1 MATEYDIVRAFQR
14 IEEELISSMK
24 RNLSRHIKEEKKEE
38 FNWTMW
44 QAEQLNSL
52 KEFEKQNPELFKK
65 YFSTIDNDIE
75 DVLKKS
81 YESGQTEQE
90 KLILETLKKGKSKKT
105 KSSFFKINDKKLK
118 ALIEEAQTGISK
130 ARSSILR
137 YTNDKYRKII
147 FNAQVYANT
156 GAGTP
161 EKAIDMATKDFLA
174 TGINSIEYS
183 NGARVNIASYAAMA
197 INTAS
202 KRAYLQGE
210 GAKRDEWGIHTVL
223 VHNRGGGC
231 PFCSKYQGRVFIDD
245 VWSGGTEK
253 ESKETGYPLLS
264 SAIAGGLYH
273 PNCKDKH
280 TTYFPDINSE
290 PTPPTK
296 EELEIKKQNYIK
308 DQKLKN
314 IERNIEKYKRL
325 ELGSVDQENIEKYHN
340 KRIAWQEYKKRFKKD
355 SNEGF
360 YGVTNAE
367 KDDIITSNNLLDKL
381 KINTSDYQPL
391 NNSIQEQTAKLLK
404 MDNKPVLVDKST
416 FEKTNG
422 TEIVRYLRDYN
433 GVTAEEAYKNT
444 LFGDIKYSD
453 RKNSQY
459 GRGIYFGGKAK
470 QEELVHTYG
479 DKNEKAINAKISE
492 DAKILE
498 FDSMISYIR
507 DVSER
512 TKKLPKEL
520 QKIYDNERSL
530 LYMLDGYDG
539 IKINGKDYYCIYNRK
554 VLIIK
559 DG

>member
-1 MATEYDIVRAFQR
+1 MATEYDIVRAFQK
-14 IEEELISSMK
+14 IEEELIASMK

-44 QAEQLNSL
+44 QAEQINSL
-52 KEFEKQNPELFKK
+52 NEFKKQNPELFKK
-65 YFSTIDNDIE
+65 YFSTINDDIE

-90 KLILETLKKGKSKKT
+90 KLILGALKKGKSKKT
-105 KSSFFKINDKKLK
+105 KASFFKINDRKLK

-130 ARSSILR
+130 ASSSILR

-161 EKAIDMATKDFLA
+161 EKAIDMATKDFLSA
-174 TGINSIEYS
+174 GINSIEYS
-183 NGARVNIASYAAMA
+183 NGAKVNIASYATMA

-231 PFCSKYQGRVFIDD
+231 PYCTKFQGRVFIDD

-280 TTYFPDINSE
+280 TTYFPGINSE
-290 PTPPTK
+290 PTPPNK

-325 ELGSVDQENIEKYHN
+325 ELGSLDPEDIEKYHS
-340 KRIAWQEYKKRFKKD
+340 KKLAWQEYKKRFKKD
-355 SNEGF
+355 SNAGF

-367 KDDIITSNNLLDKL
+367 KDDIISKNVKKEVKENMQYIGKLDRNKFKAITSDITTDEVILTDKQVDHIKERHPNDYENYFRYFKEIVENPDYIIRDTKPNTGFLLKEFRKNDVRFQLILRLHTSSDNPEYKNSVITFL
-381 KINTSDYQPL
+381 KINQKKYNQ
-391 NNSIQEQTAKLLK
+391 
-404 MDNKPVLVDKST
+404 
-416 FEKTNG
+416 
-422 TEIVRYLRDYN
+422 YLRN
-433 GVTAEEAYKNT
+433 KEIIWKR
-444 LFGDIKYSD
+444 L
-453 RKNSQY
+453 
-459 GRGIYFGGKAK
+459 
-470 QEELVHTYG
+470 
-479 DKNEKAINAKISE
+479 DKNE
-492 DAKILE
+492 
-498 FDSMISYIR
+498 
-507 DVSER
+507 
-512 TKKLPKEL
+512 
-520 QKIYDNERSL
+520 
-530 LYMLDGYDG
+530 
-539 IKINGKDYYCIYNRK
+539 
-554 VLIIK
+554 
-559 DG
+559 

>member
-1 MATEYDIVRAFQR
+1 
-14 IEEELISSMK
+14 MK
-24 RNLSRHIKEEKKEE
+24 S
-38 FNWTMW
+38 
-44 QAEQLNSL
+44 
-52 KEFEKQNPELFKK
+52 
-65 YFSTIDNDIE
+65 
-75 DVLKKS
+75 
-81 YESGQTEQE
+81 
-90 KLILETLKKGKSKKT
+90 
-105 KSSFFKINDKKLK
+105 
-118 ALIEEAQTGISK
+118 
-130 ARSSILR
+130 
-137 YTNDKYRKII
+137 NDKYRKII

>member
-14 IEEELISSMK
+14 IEEDLISSMK
-24 RNLSRHIKEEKKEE
+24 RNLSRHIKEEKKEG

-52 KEFEKQNPELFKK
+52 KEFKKQNPELFKK
-65 YFSTIDNDIE
+65 YFSTINDDIE
-75 DVLKKS
+75 EVLKKS

-105 KSSFFKINDKKLK
+105 KSSFFKINDRKLK
-118 ALIEEAQTGISK
+118 ALIEEAQSGISK
-130 ARSSILR
+130 ASSSILR

-174 TGINSIEYS
+174 AGINSIEYS
-183 NGARVNIASYAAMA
+183 NGARVNIASYAEMA

-280 TTYFPDINSE
+280 TTYFTDIDSK
-290 PTPPTK
+290 PTPPTE

-308 DQKLKN
+308 DQKLRN

-325 ELGSVDQENIEKYHN
+325 ELGSIDPDDVEKYHN
-340 KRIAWQEYKKRFKKD
+340 KRLAWQEYKKRFKKD

-360 YGVTNAE
+360 YENQKVTGGE
-367 KDDIITSNNLLDKL
+367 KD
-381 KINTSDYQPL
+381 
-391 NNSIQEQTAKLLK
+391 
-404 MDNKPVLVDKST
+404 
-416 FEKTNG
+416 
-422 TEIVRYLRDYN
+422 
-433 GVTAEEAYKNT
+433 
-444 LFGDIKYSD
+444 
-453 RKNSQY
+453 
-459 GRGIYFGGKAK
+459 GR
-470 QEELVHTYG
+470 
-479 DKNEKAINAKISE
+479 
-492 DAKILE
+492 
-498 FDSMISYIR
+498 
-507 DVSER
+507 
-512 TKKLPKEL
+512 
-520 QKIYDNERSL
+520 
-530 LYMLDGYDG
+530 
-539 IKINGKDYYCIYNRK
+539 
-554 VLIIK
+554 
-559 DG
+559 

>member
-1 MATEYDIVRAFQR
+1 MATEYDIVRAFQK
-14 IEEELISSMK
+14 IEEELIASMK
-24 RNLSRHIKEEKKEE
+24 RNLSRHIKEEKKDEL
-38 FNWTMW
+38 NWTMW

-52 KEFEKQNPELFKK
+52 NEFKKQNPELFKK
-65 YFSTIDNDIE
+65 YFSTINDDIE

-90 KLILETLKKGKSKKT
+90 KLILEALKKGKSKKT
-105 KSSFFKINDKKLK
+105 KASFFKINDRKLK

-130 ARSSILR
+130 ASSSILR

-161 EKAIDMATKDFLA
+161 EKAIDMATKDFLSA
-174 TGINSIEYS
+174 GINSIEYS
-183 NGARVNIASYAAMA
+183 NGAKVNIASYATTA

-231 PFCSKYQGRVFIDD
+231 PYCTKFQGRVFIDD

-280 TTYFPDINSE
+280 TTYFPGINSE
-290 PTPPTK
+290 PTPPNK

-325 ELGSVDQENIEKYHN
+325 ELGSLDPEDIEKYHS
-340 KRIAWQEYKKRFKKD
+340 KKLAWQEYKKRFKKD
-355 SNEGF
+355 SNAGF
-360 YGVTNAE
+360 YG
-367 KDDIITSNNLLDKL
+367 
-381 KINTSDYQPL
+381 
-391 NNSIQEQTAKLLK
+391 
-404 MDNKPVLVDKST
+404 
-416 FEKTNG
+416 
-422 TEIVRYLRDYN
+422 
-433 GVTAEEAYKNT
+433 
-444 LFGDIKYSD
+444 
-453 RKNSQY
+453 
-459 GRGIYFGGKAK
+459 
-470 QEELVHTYG
+470 
-479 DKNEKAINAKISE
+479 
-492 DAKILE
+492 
-498 FDSMISYIR
+498 
-507 DVSER
+507 
-512 TKKLPKEL
+512 
-520 QKIYDNERSL
+520 
-530 LYMLDGYDG
+530 
-539 IKINGKDYYCIYNRK
+539 
-554 VLIIK
+554 
-559 DG
+559 